1 MKSALM
7 MVDRFLVYR
16 RAPPPGRIIP
26 VLLYSI
32 PMDELLTEE
41 EGVARSVRNL
51 RLNRDN
57 RLSGMRAEHL
67 WACTGE
73 ATREEF
79 PDNSQYEMDVGPIQ
93 ADFHEVHLV
102 EDYA

>member
-7 MVDRFLVYR
+7 MVDRVLVYR

-26 VLLYSI
+26 VFLYSI

-41 EGVARSVRNL
+41 EGVARSVHNL
-51 RLNRDN
+51 RFNRDN

-93 ADFHEVHLV
+93 ADFREVHLV

>member
-1 MKSALM
+1 M
-7 MVDRFLVYR
+7 
-16 RAPPPGRIIP
+16 
-26 VLLYSI
+26 LYSI